1 MCTEDAHIPHRR
13 DRFREQDVDCIL
25 DENHSVAIA
34 KGSRLPARGWE
45 PEKVNEEKRLR
56 LIRGDRRGIDVV
68 PIRTEV
74 FQNGIESQVHREVT
88 N

>member
-1 MCTEDAHIPHRR
+1 MWTEDAHIPHRR

-25 DENHSVAIA
+25 DENHSVPIA
-34 KGSRLPARGWE
+34 KDSRLPARGWE

-74 FQNGIESQVHREVT
+74 FQNGIESQVHGEST